1 MLIKEKEAKRKLTKR
16 EGGLRQWYVVLGV
29 RVRGPIP
36 PSPFKKTKMTIQD
49 IISHKLT
56 ARDFYARLPIVP
68 IGEAWK
74 EPLKLSALR
83 GFSQQYENR
92 VLTCDVAFVF
102 ECISALVGRYKRR
115 EPLSEA
121 EKLYIAERC
130 CEKFK
135 HWSVS
140 DFKCFEDM
148 AVGARIPSNKSGQTE
163 YELVAIDI
171 PSIMGKLEAYDR
183 MRPRSDKPLH
193 EEAEPRP
200 LTDWHRTHL
209 LGGAEHVFASEAE
222 CERYWRGLPEKAE
235 IAGIAKRV
243 RRLYGGGSKNV

>member
-1 MLIKEKEAKRKLTKR
+1 M
-16 EGGLRQWYVVLGV
+16 LGV

-83 GFSQQYENR
+83 GLSQQYENR

-183 MRPRSDKPLH
+183 MRPRGDRSVG
-193 EEAEPRP
+193 EEGWQRP
-200 LTDWHRTHL
+200 LTDWHRTHK
-209 LGGAEHVFASEAE
+209 LGGAEHVFASEAN
-222 CERYWRGLPEKAE
+222 CERYWRGIP
-235 IAGIAKRV
+235 
-243 RRLYGGGSKNV
+243 